1 MSKECE
7 CPGRGVGSLRAGVKA
22 AVTPRQGEAAENW
35 TEIHLILTA
44 EPSLQELKGLSCNNF
59 MYFI

>member
-7 CPGRGVGSLRAGVKA
+7 CPWRGVGSLRAGVNA
-22 AVTPRQGEAAENW
+22 AVISQQGEAAENG
-35 TEIHLILTA
+35 TEIHLVLTA
-44 EPSLQELKGLSCNNF
+44 EPSLQELKDLSFNNF